1 MQSTEK
7 APKMIQR
14 KERRPFLVFWCLG
27 PGLEDALAA
36 GCDNETLAETVKN
49 LYSRPPQGEKIAPRR
64 DNARGDKSD
73 EG

>member
-1 MQSTEK
+1 M
-7 APKMIQR
+7 
-14 KERRPFLVFWCLG
+14 FWCLG